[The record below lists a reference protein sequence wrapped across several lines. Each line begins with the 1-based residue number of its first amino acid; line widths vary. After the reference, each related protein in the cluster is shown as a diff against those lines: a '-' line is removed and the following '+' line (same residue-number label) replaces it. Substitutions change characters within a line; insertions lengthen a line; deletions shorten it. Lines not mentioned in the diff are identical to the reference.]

1 MELIAV
7 LGRTPDG
14 GRMHVGRIIE
24 CAWRLPSVYASVIA
38 GRIPPYKAHRI
49 ADQTRS
55 LTPDAAAF
63 VDRQLAA
70 VGNVGWAQLDRL
82 ITEAIIR
89 FDPERAEAERQKAQ
103 EHRFCEVSEV
113 DEHGNA
119 LITAVVDVADGH
131 DFNTAIAREAE
142 VRGRLGDEGS
152 LDARRAQAV
161 GAIARRDLA
170 LDLLTTDETT
180 GEVTVRSAGRK
191 VVMDLHITDTTL
203 TGENPVGRWGDKPV
217 TTAQIKQWLRSR
229 ETTSIIV
236 RPVINLADCVPVDS
250 YEIPDRHKHRVRSRR
265 HTCSFPNCTTPAVK
279 CDIDHEIPHRK
290 GGPTCPCNLHPLC
303 RRHHRAKTFS
313 EWRYLSLAPG
323 HFLWTS
329 PHGRLFLVGPGGT
342 RALDPPRV
350 IDH

>member
-1 MELIAV
+1 MDLGTASTALIGRYDGCSVGELLTELGANVKGRHQLEIDEWIAIVAWADQNVVETVEGAATVLAGVVDTGVPIAGPGAPLVSEFELMELIAV

-103 EHRFCEVSEV
+103 EHRFCDVSEV

-131 DFNTAIAREAE
+131 DFNAAVAREAE

-170 LDLLTTDETT
+170 LDLLTTDEDT

-229 ETTSIIV
+229 
-236 RPVINLADCVPVDS
+236 
-250 YEIPDRHKHRVRSRR
+250 
-265 HTCSFPNCTTPAVK
+265 
-279 CDIDHEIPHRK
+279 
-290 GGPTCPCNLHPLC
+290 
-303 RRHHRAKTFS
+303 
-313 EWRYLSLAPG
+313 
-323 HFLWTS
+323 
-329 PHGRLFLVGPGGT
+329 
-342 RALDPPRV
+342 
-350 IDH
+350 